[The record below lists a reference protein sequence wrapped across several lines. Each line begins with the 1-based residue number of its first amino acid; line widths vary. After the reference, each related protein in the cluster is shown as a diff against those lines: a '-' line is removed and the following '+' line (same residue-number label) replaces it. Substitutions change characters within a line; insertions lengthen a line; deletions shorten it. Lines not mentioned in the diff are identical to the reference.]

1 MISSRKS
8 STEPVMRAFFRL
20 EQADMDAVVHIH
32 GAADVKWAT
41 CFKRADGFRQIA
53 LDTRPT
59 RDLTPRHS
67 SLEAIVALA
76 GDPVLDN
83 LCAEADYPWEPD
95 RFNRVQ
101 QYLQQTDE
109 TLPPETLNDIH
120 AFVDS
125 LSRLDPGRNDPDSDP
140 DAVDHEASQ
149 RRMDAVAKINAL
161 LVHEEEDTPAN
172 QVAGIL
178 RTRLPEFLLFGEAE
192 RNLLGTYDLNAEDGQ
207 PVALRNLGALAGLD
221 FDVLKGAINNDV
233 GTAESMV
240 EDANARL
247 KADFEESWGS
257 DIYLRLRTDDAI
269 LRVLTRNETGVGY
282 SEWGD
287 RSDGVR
293 AFAALRAFIAGRR
306 DPKPVLLIDEI
317 ESHLHYDAQV
327 DLVDVLTEQHLAA
340 KVIYTTHSVGCLPQD
355 LGSGIR
361 AVEPVVDGER
371 ECSRFV
377 NSFWGSGPGLSR
389 LLFGMGASLLPY
401 TAPRRGL
408 FAEGASDAVLL
419 PTLLREASNTEAL
432 NFRVMPGLA
441 NANSADIREID
452 SHAGRT
458 VFLVDGDESGDALV
472 EFLTK
477 AGGID
482 ASKIIRLSV
491 LPGSPTTVEDL
502 VARPTMGSR

>member
-1 MISSRKS
+1 MQLLKFTVQGFRRFDTKTSINLSDRVVAVVGRNEAGKSSLLAALTRFNNDEPITVRDLSRKS

-371 ECSRFV
+371 ECSRL
-377 NSFWGSGPGLSR
+377 STHSGVP
-389 LLFGMGASLLPY
+389 A
-401 TAPRRGL
+401 
-408 FAEGASDAVLL
+408 
-419 PTLLREASNTEAL
+419 
-432 NFRVMPGLA
+432 
-441 NANSADIREID
+441 
-452 SHAGRT
+452 
-458 VFLVDGDESGDALV
+458 
-472 EFLTK
+472 
-477 AGGID
+477 
-482 ASKIIRLSV
+482 
-491 LPGSPTTVEDL
+491 PGSPACCSVWAPRFFPTPL
-502 VARPTMGSR
+502 LGVAYSPREPLTPCCSPHCCEKPATPKP